1 MDPIQ
6 VGILSIL
13 PPLIAIVLALITKEV
28 IPSLLL
34 GIIAGAFIY
43 TINTGG
49 SILKTV
55 EVIFNIISSK
65 IGENAY
71 IIIFISLLGALV
83 VVVTKA
89 GGSQA
94 YGKWVCSK
102 IKKRSKIQFSTS
114 ILSLL
119 LCIDDYFNC
128 ITVGTVMRPVMD
140 KNRVSRAKFAY
151 LIDSTAAPMCILAPI
166 SSWAA
171 SVVSYINTTGLNGM
185 SLFMSTIAYNLYAI
199 LTIIMIV
206 IIEFKGWDFG
216 PMLKFEK
223 NAIENGDVFTTGSQF
238 DVKDVESIDG
248 SKKGR
253 VFDLIIPVGSLIIF
267 SILSM
272 VIIGGYFN
280 GGITLADAF
289 RNTDAAKSITY
300 GAFGA
305 LIVAFILFIPRR
317 LLSFKE
323 FMESIT
329 QGIKSMVSAFV
340 ILILAWSISAICREL
355 LSTGEY
361 VGDLVAT
368 LRVPTLL
375 IPCTVFLIAG
385 LLSFAMGT
393 SWGTFGILI
402 PIVIMVCER
411 VSPELTVIS
420 LSATLAG
427 SVFGDHASP
436 ISDTTILAS
445 TGAKCNHIDHITT
458 QLPYASL
465 VAGISFIGYI
475 IAVIVQNAYITIL
488 LCVLMLFLSIFFLH
502 RFYLKK
508 YKNIKN

>member
-13 PPLIAIVLALITKEV
+13 PPVIAIVLALITKEV
-28 IPSLLL
+28 IPSLFL
-34 GIIAGAFIY
+34 GIVTGAFIY
-43 TINTGG
+43 SVNTGG
-49 SILKTV
+49 LILKTI
-55 EVIFNIISSK
+55 EVIFDIISSK

-83 VVVTKA
+83 VVVTKS

-102 IKKRSKIQFSTS
+102 IKNRSMVQFSTS
-114 ILSLL
+114 ILAIL

-151 LIDSTAAPMCILAPI
+151 LIDSTAAPVCILAPI

-171 SVVSYINTTGLNGM
+171 SVISYISGTGLNGM
-185 SLFMSTIAYNLYAI
+185 SVFMSTIVYNLYAI
-199 LTIIMIV
+199 LTIFMIL
-206 IIEFKGWDFG
+206 IIEFKGWDYG
-216 PMLKFEK
+216 PMYKFEK
-223 NAIENGDVFTTGSQF
+223 NAIEKGDVFTTGSEF
-238 DVKDVESIDG
+238 DKEDVEDINAS
-248 SKKGR
+248 SKGK
-253 VFDLIIPVGSLIIF
+253 VFDLVIPVGSLIVF
-267 SILSM
+267 SLLSM
-272 VIIGGYFN
+272 LILGGYYN
-280 GGITLADAF
+280 GGITIAEAF
-289 RNTDAAKSITY
+289 RNTDASRSIAY

-305 LIVAFILFIPRR
+305 LMVAFLLFIPRK
-317 LLSFKE
+317 LISFKE

-329 QGIKSMVSAFV
+329 QGIKSMVPAFV

-361 VGDLVAT
+361 VGNLVAMSNI
-368 LRVPTLL
+368 PTLL

-402 PIVIMVCER
+402 PIVIMVCEK
-411 VSPELTVIS
+411 VSPGLTIIS

-445 TGAKCNHIDHITT
+445 TGAECRHIDHITT
-458 QLPYASL
+458 QLPYAGL
-465 VAGISFIGYI
+465 VAGVSFIGYI
-475 IAVIVQNAYITIL
+475 IAPIVSSALITVL
-488 LCVLMLFLSIFFLH
+488 LCMLLLGISIFLLH
-502 RFYLKK
+502 KVYLKRD
-508 YKNIKN
+508 KNIEN